1 MDDPEQNYVVDG
13 VNSDNTT
20 TSKFETE
27 TRTGTETETEID
39 KAAKTMF
46 EMEPSVRTYTDF
58 SVVPEKTT
66 LNNTMRLIDKRG
78 QGPSAYAEIAT
89 EVPKGASNSK
99 VRGYQDVGKRRG
111 LSTAS
116 VFPTKVYE
124 IQYCRYILDVIAWLP
139 HGRSWSILEKD
150 SFEVILPKCFNHSN
164 YPSFACQVNRWGF
177 KRMSKGPD
185 EDSYYNELFLRGKK
199 DLIKVMKRRSILK
212 AIY

>member
-1 MDDPEQNYVVDG
+1 M
-13 VNSDNTT
+13 
-20 TSKFETE
+20 
-27 TRTGTETETEID
+27 
-39 KAAKTMF
+39 
-46 EMEPSVRTYTDF
+46 
-58 SVVPEKTT
+58 
-66 LNNTMRLIDKRG
+66 
-78 QGPSAYAEIAT
+78 
-89 EVPKGASNSK
+89 
-99 VRGYQDVGKRRG
+99 
-111 LSTAS
+111 
-116 VFPTKVYE
+116 
-124 IQYCRYILDVIAWLP
+124 DVIAWLP